1 MEFGSAHRWGRSVSK
16 GGRAFG
22 LCLADRLW
30 GEVSATP
37 VLAGTPSPAHRLP
50 PCVSTGVVELSAS
63 TLLTHVGMDTRWPV
77 AVLTDSACRLLF
89 DTPSMSADKA
99 TTAAVDGY
107 PGNKV
112 PPAQT
117 LFVVVLAV
125 IVVWDQFSTRGSLR
139 AEVCAP
145 SSVRNNLHAEAL
157 PQPPDPSPC
166 PPPPTLAVCVCWGLA
181 VCRWVSAGGVWC
193 ILRVRV
199 GWGRSA
205 SRRARPLWAG
215 ALGASLVSGGCDG
228 RCCLRRALS
237 AAWPWL
243 LPWVAR
249 CPSDML

>member
-22 LCLADRLW
+22 LCLADRLWGEVSASWLVRNFKRGLAPSFLCLADRLW

-63 TLLTHVGMDTRWPV
+63 TLLTHGGVGTHWPV

-89 DTPSMSADKA
+89 DTPSMSANKA

-125 IVVWDQFSTRGSLR
+125 IVVWERFSTRGSLR
-139 AEVCAP
+139 ADVCAP

-157 PQPPDPSPC
+157 PQPPDPSPV
-166 PPPPTLAVCVCWGLA
+166 PPAPDPRRLRLLGSGCLPLGLGGWSVVHFA
-181 VCRWVSAGGVWC
+181 GARGLGAFGVSAGP
-193 ILRVRV
+193 
-199 GWGRSA
+199 S
-205 SRRARPLWAG
+205 
-215 ALGASLVSGGCDG
+215 ALGGGAG
-228 RCCLRRALS
+228 RFAGF
-237 AAWPWL
+237 WWL
-243 LPWVAR
+243 
-249 CPSDML
+249 